1 MGTSHV
7 QSSKKYKKVLGKKY
21 PIDGGEAPFA
31 NHFPFGAKD
40 ARSAEPIIFA
50 VLPRTLGV

>member
-1 MGTSHV
+1 V